1 MKQESRAQTG
11 TEALDGVSG
20 GMSEGKLS
28 SDLLR
33 GHTETIVLG
42 ILHRGDAYGFE
53 IYNTILERTG
63 ERYELK
69 ETTLYSSYK
78 RLESEGCISSY
89 WGDETQGARRRYY
102 HLTDKGRITYRQN
115 MKDWEFTRNILDGLM
130 RLGTIKST
138 GTIKTA
144 KRS

>member
-1 MKQESRAQTG
+1 MGEKNSSGE
-11 TEALDGVSG
+11 SG
-20 GMSEGKLS
+20 GGRKLS
-28 SDLLR
+28 PDLLR

-63 ERYELK
+63 EQYELK

-78 RLESEGCISSY
+78 RLEQEGCITSY

-102 HLTDKGRITYRQN
+102 RLTGKGRKTYRQN
-115 MKDWEFTRNILDGLM
+115 MEDWAFTRKILDSLM
-130 RLGTIKST
+130 SMGIDTP
-138 GTIKTA
+138 
-144 KRS
+144 